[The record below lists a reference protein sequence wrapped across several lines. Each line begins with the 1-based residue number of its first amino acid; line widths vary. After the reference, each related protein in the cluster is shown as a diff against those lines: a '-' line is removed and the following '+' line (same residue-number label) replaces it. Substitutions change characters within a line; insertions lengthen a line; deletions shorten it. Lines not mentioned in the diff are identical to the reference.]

1 MKMKYTLP
9 KTVAIMAIIIA
20 FASCAEDFS
29 NIGANIIGDENF
41 NSEFTDSLTVVSYSR
56 KLLPPQTNN
65 LPVYK
70 LGVYNDPVY
79 GKSSI
84 NFLAQLILDE
94 TDPRFNIA
102 PRVDSV
108 ILFMAYF
115 SESMTDDN
123 DVVTYEVDSL
133 YGNTPIDIKIYES
146 NYFLRDFDPDSGFQE
161 LQNYYANQGQL
172 FENFLGELIYT
183 IEDFVPSEEVFVL
196 NDTVSLIPG
205 LRVKLPNEFFK
216 KKIID
221 HGGSIELI
229 NNNNFRDYFRGL
241 NFQVE
246 SDTDN
251 GSLFFMDLENTS
263 LTIYYS
269 FQTVNSEI
277 SISTVG
283 DTIERFNGEVGMSFN
298 AISVNT
304 YENNLTQSIAQ
315 ELFNPNTID
324 GEETLYVRGGDGIIS
339 IIELFGPDLDNNGVA
354 DQLEDLRE
362 EEWIINE
369 ANLIFY
375 VDKNKVTGG
384 DVEPERL
391 IIYDVKNSLL
401 LADYSLD
408 ITSNLDPVN
417 AINVHLGR
425 LERGSDGNGEYY
437 KIRVTNHV
445 SNIINKD
452 STNVPLGVIVSHNV
466 LITDFQDLENI
477 QAPGIEKIPAG
488 SIVSHEGT
496 VLYGNNSANE
506 NKRLKL
512 QIYYTKPE

>member
-1 MKMKYTLP
+1 MKIKYTLP
-9 KTVAIMAIIIA
+9 KTVAILAIIIA

-41 NSEFTDSLTVVSYSR
+41 DSEFTDSLTVVSYSR
-56 KLLPPQTNN
+56 KLLPTQTNS

-79 GKSSI
+79 GKSTI
-84 NFLAQLILDE
+84 NFLSQLTLDDA
-94 TDPRFNIA
+94 DPRFNIA

-108 ILFMAYF
+108 VLFMTYF
-115 SESMTDDN
+115 SESMTDGN

-133 YGNTPIDIKIYES
+133 YGNAPIDIKIYES
-146 NYFLRDFDPDSGFQE
+146 NYFLRDFDPVSGFQE
-161 LQNYYANQGQL
+161 LQNYYANQGPL

-183 IEDFVPSEEVFVL
+183 IEDFVPSDEPFVL

-216 KKIID
+216 KKIVD
-221 HGGSIELI
+221 QGGSIELL

-241 NFQVE
+241 YFQVE

-251 GSLFFMDLENTS
+251 GNLFFMNLENTS

-269 FQTVNSEI
+269 FQTENSEI
-277 SISTVG
+277 SITAG
-283 DTIERFNGEVGMSFN
+283 DTIERFKGEVAMSFN

-304 YENNLTQSIAQ
+304 YKNNLTQSIAQ

-324 GEETLYVRGGDGIIS
+324 GEETLYVQGGDGVIS
-339 IIELFGPDLDNNGVA
+339 VIELFGPDLDNNGVA

-362 EEWIINE
+362 EKWIINE

-375 VDKNKVTGG
+375 VDKSKVTGG
-384 DVEPERL
+384 DAEPERL
-391 IIYDVKNSLL
+391 IIYDLKNSLL

-408 ITSNLDPVN
+408 LTSNLDPVD

-437 KIRVTNHV
+437 KIRITNHV

-452 STNVPLGVIVSHNV
+452 STNVQLGVIVSHNV
-466 LITDFQDLENI
+466 LVTEFQDLENI
-477 QAPGIEKIPAG
+477 QAPGIEKVPAG
-488 SIVSHEGT
+488 SVVSHEGT
-496 VLYGNNSANE
+496 VLYGNNSTNE

>member
-9 KTVAIMAIIIA
+9 KTVAILAIIIA

-29 NIGANIIGDENF
+29 TIGANIIGDENF
-41 NSEFTDSLTVVSYSR
+41 DSEFTDSLTVVSYSR
-56 KLLPPQTNN
+56 KLLPGETNN
-65 LPVYK
+65 LPVYQ

-79 GKSSI
+79 GKSKI
-84 NFLAQLILDE
+84 NFLSQLILDN
-94 TDPRFNIA
+94 TDPQFNIA

-108 ILFMAYF
+108 VLFMAYF

-146 NYFLRDFDPDSGFQE
+146 NFFLRDFDPDSGFEEIQK
-161 LQNYYANQGQL
+161 YYSNQGQL
-172 FENFLGELIYT
+172 FESFLGELIYT
-183 IEDFVPSEEVFVL
+183 IEDFVPSEEAFVL
-196 NDTVSLIPG
+196 NDTLSLIPG

-216 KKIID
+216 NKIID
-221 HGGSIELI
+221 QGGSIELL

-241 NFQVE
+241 YFQVE
-246 SDTDN
+246 SNTDD
-251 GSLFFMDLENTS
+251 GSLFFMNLENS
-263 LTIYYS
+263 SVKIYYS
-269 FQTVNSEI
+269 FQTRTSEI
-277 SISTVG
+277 SSTAG
-283 DTIERFNGEVGMSFN
+283 DTIERFKGEVGMSFN

-304 YENNLTQSIAQ
+304 YENDLPQTIAQ

-324 GEETLYVRGGDGIIS
+324 GEETLYVRGGDGIITV
-339 IIELFGPDLDNNGVA
+339 IELFGPDLDDNGVA

-375 VDKNKVTGG
+375 VDQNKVTGG
-384 DVEPERL
+384 DTEPERL
-391 IIYDVKNSLL
+391 IIYDLKNSML

-408 ITSNLDPVN
+408 ITSNLDPVD

-425 LERGSDGNGEYY
+425 LERGSDNNGDYY
-437 KIRVTNHV
+437 KLRLSNHV

-452 STNVPLGVIVSHNV
+452 STNVPLGVIVTHNV

-488 SIVSHEGT
+488 SIVAPEGT
-496 VLYGNNSANE
+496 ILIGNTSTNE